1 MLPKAVTLS
10 SGQILIL
17 GIELCAPFEQLGP
30 GCLKSSPPPPP
41 PLRNPS
47 IIQSL
52 VFSCLH
58 QLSFWPLTLTSDIIE
73 NYLFIIWRHL
83 DFYFIHCIPSDE
95 ERRMRGGPSLTD
107 NRMRRLQG
115 VLGIF
120 LVFICC
126 GFVLVLSEIHYS
138 S

>member
-10 SGQILIL
+10 SGQRLIL
-17 GIELCAPFEQLGP
+17 GIELLAPFEQFGAWL
-30 GCLKSSPPPPP
+30 LEIKPPPPS
-41 PLRNPS
+41 LRNPS

-58 QLSFWPLTLTSDIIE
+58 QLSFWPLTLTPDIIE

-83 DFYFIHCIPSDE
+83 DFYFLHCIPSDE

-115 VLGIF
+115 ILGF
-120 LVFICC
+120 FWVFICC
-126 GFVLVLSEIHYS
+126 GFVLVLGEIHYS

>member
-17 GIELCAPFEQLGP
+17 GIELFAPFEQLGP
-30 GCLKSSPPPPP
+30 GCLKSSPPP

-58 QLSFWPLTLTSDIIE
+58 QLSFWPLTLTPDIIE

-83 DFYFIHCIPSDE
+83 DFYFLHCIPSDE
-95 ERRMRGGPSLTD
+95 ERRMRGVPSLTD

-115 VLGIF
+115 VLGIVF
-120 LVFICC
+120 VFICC
-126 GFVLVLSEIHYS
+126 GFVLVLGEIHYS